1 MKISAY
7 IKLLRPH
14 QYLKNVFI
22 LSPLFFAFKFN
33 DLHLLGRVGLVT
45 LFFCFVASAI
55 YVLNDYFDIEADRN
69 HPTKKD
75 RPMASGAVPVSHG
88 LIMMVA
94 FAVVGCV
101 GIYLISPVALWLTA
115 VYMVNN
121 LLYSFRLKHIPIL
134 DITMLS
140 VGFVLRLYIGSAAAE
155 GAVPLSMWI
164 VLITF
169 LLALFLAL
177 AKRRDDVLLSA
188 EGKKVRKAIDGYNL
202 EFINGAMMVMA
213 SVVIVSYISY
223 CISEEV
229 TTRLKTENLYFTVIF
244 VVLGILR
251 YMQITFVEQKSGSP
265 TKVLIRDLFLQLV
278 ILGWL
283 VSFVLLV
290 PAANALIF
298 GWIG

>member
-7 IKLLRPH
+7 LKLLRPH
-14 QYLKNVFI
+14 QYLKNGFI
-22 LSPLFFAFKFN
+22 LFPLFFAFKFN
-33 DLHLLGRVGLVT
+33 DLELLGRVTLVAIC
-45 LFFCFVASAI
+45 FCLVASAI
-55 YVLNDYFDIEADRN
+55 YILNDYFDIEADRH

-88 LIMMVA
+88 LTMMVILA
-94 FAVVGCV
+94 AVGCF
-101 GIYLISPVALWLTA
+101 GIFLVSPGALWLTGI
-115 VYMVNN
+115 YMANN

-134 DITMLS
+134 DITLLS
-140 VGFVLRLYIGSAAAE
+140 VGFVLRLYIGEAAGNGETA
-155 GAVPLSMWI
+155 LSMWI
-164 VLITF
+164 VLCTF

-223 CISEEV
+223 CISKET
-229 TTRLKTENLYFTVIF
+229 TTRLKTDNLYFTVIF
-244 VVLGILR
+244 VILGILR

-265 TKVLIRDLFLQLV
+265 TKVLIKDLFLQLV

-290 PAANALIF
+290 PEAHMLIF
-298 GWIG
+298 GQ

>member
-1 MKISAY
+1 MKIGPY

-14 QYLKNVFI
+14 QYVKNGFI
-22 LSPLFFAFKFN
+22 LFPLFFAFKFTQM
-33 DLHLLGRVGLVT
+33 DLVLPVMLVT
-45 LFFCFVASAI
+45 ICFCLVASAI

-88 LIMMVA
+88 LILMVLL
-94 FAVVGCV
+94 AVGGCT
-101 GIYLISPVALWLTA
+101 GIYFISHDALWLTGMYIA
-115 VYMVNN
+115 NN
-121 LLYSFRLKHIPIL
+121 LLYSFKLKHIPVL
-134 DITMLS
+134 DITLLS
-140 VGFVLRLYIGSAAAE
+140 LGFVLRLFIGSAAA
-155 GAVPLSMWI
+155 GAGEVPLSMWI
-164 VLITF
+164 VLCSY

-188 EGKKVRKAIDGYNL
+188 EGKKVRKSIDGYNL

-213 SVVIVSYISY
+213 SVTIVSYISY

-229 TTRLKTENLYFTVIF
+229 TTRLKTHDLYITVIF
-244 VVLGILR
+244 VLLGILR

-265 TKVLIRDLFLQLV
+265 TKVLLKDLFLQLV
-278 ILGWL
+278 IVGWL

-290 PAANALIF
+290 PDARHLIF
-298 GWIG
+298 G

>member
-1 MKISAY
+1 MKIGAY

-14 QYLKNVFI
+14 QYLKNGFI
-22 LSPLFFAFKFN
+22 LFPLFFAFKFR
-33 DLHLLGRVGLVT
+33 DFHLVGKVGMVT
-45 LFFCFVASAI
+45 LFFCLVASAI
-55 YVLNDYFDIEADRN
+55 YILNDYFDIEADRH

-75 RPMASGAVPVSHG
+75 RPLASGAVPVPHG
-88 LIMMVA
+88 LAMMMVL
-94 FAVVGCV
+94 AVGGCV
-101 GIYLISPVALWLTA
+101 GIYVVSPSALWLTGI
-115 VYMVNN
+115 YMANN

-134 DITMLS
+134 DITLLS
-140 VGFVLRLYIGSAAAE
+140 LGFVLRLYIGSAAAGGE
-155 GAVPLSMWI
+155 VPLSMWI
-164 VLITF
+164 VLCTF

-213 SVVIVSYISY
+213 SVVIVAYISY

-229 TTRLKTENLYFTVIF
+229 TTRLQTTDLYFTVIF

-265 TKVLIRDLFLQLV
+265 TKVLMRDLFLQLV
-278 ILGWL
+278 IVGWL

-290 PAANALIF
+290 PAARQLIF
-298 GWIG
+298 GQEA

>member
-1 MKISAY
+1 MNLKAY

-22 LSPLFFAFKFN
+22 FGPLFFAFKFLE
-33 DLHLLGRVGLVT
+33 LHLVGRTLAVT
-45 LFFCFVASAI
+45 AGFCLVASAI
-55 YVLNDYFDIEADRN
+55 YILNDYFDIEADRN

-75 RPMASGAVPVSHG
+75 RPLASGAVPVSHG
-88 LIMMVA
+88 LILMVVLA
-94 FAVVGCV
+94 ALGCV
-101 GIYLISPVALWLTA
+101 VIGLVSMDALILTG

-121 LLYSFRLKHIPIL
+121 LLYSFKLKHIPIL
-134 DITMLS
+134 DITLLS
-140 VGFVLRLYIGSAAAE
+140 LGFVLRLYIGSAAGE
-155 GAVPLSMWI
+155 GELPLSMWI
-164 VLITF
+164 VLISF

-229 TTRLKTENLYFTVIF
+229 ILRLKTDKLYYTVIF
-244 VVLGILR
+244 VLLGILR

-265 TKVLIRDLFLQLV
+265 TKVLMRDLFLQLV
-278 ILGWL
+278 VVAWL

-290 PAANALIF
+290 PAARALVF
-298 GWIG
+298 